1 VRANS
6 VVHLTY
12 ARLLL
17 FPHPLSVDY
26 SFDCLSLSG
35 LNVTDPRVAAAAIVY
50 VLILSGLG
58 TTVWWVWVEA
68 ARPKGGGGRIGG
80 LVVGWA
86 LLLVPMVPASNV
98 LFIVGTTVAERLL
111 YLPSAGAALLL
122 SRVCTW
128 GLACSHVACLDASSP
143 AAGAGGTGRGD
154 LPRDATRGWGRGR
167 FLHVP
172 RVGLSSRRR
181 VGVWGC
187 LWGTVGV
194 LAVATVRRN
203 HVWTDETTL
212 FRSAL
217 EVCPGSAK
225 VQVNAGILERR
236 AGNYTQALTHL
247 RRALEID
254 PSYCDCHH
262 WIGVTLVNMGIVE
275 AGLDALTEALD
286 CKWVFNASLQA
297 LHKIFHAA
305 LSGAEGGQSDGELV
319 RRARLLRRW
328 GGLLYKA
335 HSNALTFQGTQPADG
350 LETAARQLVDAA
362 LLLGQASV
370 SVSLSLSL
378 SRSLARSLARSID
391 RSKRSHALSPRHPL
405 SHSLSLTHTI
415 FPSHVY
421 VRVYK

>member
-1 VRANS
+1 MRANS

-17 FPHPLSVDY
+17 LPHPLSVDY

-50 VLILSGLG
+50 VLILSGLA
-58 TTVWWVWVEA
+58 TTVWWVWEEA
-68 ARPKGGGGRIGG
+68 ARPKGCGGRIGG

-86 LLLVPMVPASNV
+86 LLLLPMVPASNV
-98 LFIVGTTVAERLL
+98 FFTVGTTVAERLL

-128 GLACSHVACLDASSP
+128 GLACSHIACLDACPP
-143 AAGAGGTGRGD
+143 AAGACGTGAGGNV
-154 LPRDATRGWGRGR
+154 PGDATRGRVRGR

-172 RVGLSSRRR
+172 RVGFSRRR
-181 VGVWGC
+181 RLGVWGC

-203 HVWTDETTL
+203 RVWTDETTL
-212 FRSAL
+212 FHSAL

-236 AGNYTQALTHL
+236 AGNYSQALTHL
-247 RRALEID
+247 RRALAID

-262 WIGVTLVNMGIVE
+262 WIGVTLVNMGMVE

-297 LHKIFHAA
+297 LHKIFHVA
-305 LSGAEGGQSDGELV
+305 LAGAEGGQSDGELV

-328 GGLLYKA
+328 GGLLWKA
-335 HSNALTFQGTQPADG
+335 HSNAVTFQGPQPEDG
-350 LETAARQLVDAA
+350 RETVARQLVDAA

-370 SVSLSLSL
+370 SL
-378 SRSLARSLARSID
+378 SRACARALCLFLSLARSNR
-391 RSKRSHALSPRHPL
+391 R
-405 SHSLSLTHTI
+405 
-415 FPSHVY
+415 
-421 VRVYK
+421 